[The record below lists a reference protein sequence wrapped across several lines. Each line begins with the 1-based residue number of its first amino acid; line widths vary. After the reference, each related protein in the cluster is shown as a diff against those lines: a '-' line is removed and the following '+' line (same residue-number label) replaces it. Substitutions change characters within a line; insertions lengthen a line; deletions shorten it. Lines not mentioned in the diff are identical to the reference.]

1 MEPLSVAVH
10 ACRKGGVTLG
20 SRVLVCG
27 AGPVGIMCLLT
38 AKAFGASAVEVTDI
52 DEEKLKV
59 TWLRETSTLASQ
71 LKLALLVLSPS
82 SQNQWELTAQY
93 QSRKENTLTTWE
105 GRFSMVT
112 EPTSASSAAAP
123 SRASVWPFLLPAP
136 EEWSSWS
143 GWVRWKSRYRS
154 SGPA

>member
-1 MEPLSVAVH
+1 MPGGVTLEEGALIEPLSVAVH
-10 ACRKGGVTLG
+10 ACRRGGVTLG

-93 QSRKENTLTTWE
+93 QSRKEKTLTTWE
-105 GRFSMVT
+105 G
-112 EPTSASSAAAP
+112 
-123 SRASVWPFLLPAP
+123 
-136 EEWSSWS
+136 
-143 GWVRWKSRYRS
+143 
-154 SGPA
+154 